1 MERIII
7 VLIVIVWFGF
17 VLTVCLDNHLREHFG
32 GGCMDL
38 VPFTRVK
45 KYRMNPN
52 SIFVSIASYRDR
64 ECKKTI
70 HSLFENAVS
79 PLSVFVG
86 VCEQNKIKKGLRWF
100 SYKFNLRL

>member
-45 KYRMNPN
+45 KYPMKPN

-70 HSLFENAVS
+70 HDIFSKAANPF
-79 PLSVFVG
+79 SVFVG
-86 VCEQNKIKKGLRWF
+86 VCEQKKT
-100 SYKFNLRL
+100 